1 MRTNES
7 KLKDFPG
14 VNTPMMFP
22 LCCAGTTE
30 LDWIEIWWGNY
41 EVRLEVPDLSDGIPA
56 AAART
61 FFRNGFCLG
70 VL

>member
-1 MRTNES
+1 
-7 KLKDFPG
+7 
-14 VNTPMMFP
+14 MMFP

-41 EVRLEVPDLSDGIPA
+41 EVRLEVSDLSDGIPA